1 MVTATASIL
10 DVTIASAAGVL
21 KMGGFPFTAQGPNNR
36 DQMGVV
42 RLYKFDIHA
51 PSSGNT
57 SPIPCINDNGTIISF
72 IQTKDAVAWEIVNV
86 TNSSNLYIE
95 MTITYTT

>member
-1 MVTATASIL
+1 MVTATFSIL
-10 DVTIASAAGVL
+10 DVEISGGAGVL
-21 KMGGFPFTAQGPNNR
+21 KMGGMPYTAQGPNNR
-36 DQMGVV
+36 EQMGTV
-42 RLYKFDIHA
+42 RMYKFDIHA
-51 PSSGNT
+51 PVSGNT
-57 SPIPCINDNGTIISF
+57 SPIPCIADNGTILSF